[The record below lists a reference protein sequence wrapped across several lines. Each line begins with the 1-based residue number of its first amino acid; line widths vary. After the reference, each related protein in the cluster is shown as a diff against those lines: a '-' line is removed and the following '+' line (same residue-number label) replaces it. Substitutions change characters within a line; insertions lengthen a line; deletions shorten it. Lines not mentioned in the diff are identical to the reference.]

1 MRVAINGFGRI
12 GRVVLRAAIKKGVLG
27 SGFEIVAVNDL
38 AEAKTLAHLLKYD
51 SVHGILNE
59 DVRAGAA
66 ELIVGE
72 HRIKVLSEAD
82 PEKLPWRELGVDVVV
97 EATGRFTARE
107 GAAKHL
113 KAGCKKVVITAPAKN
128 PDVTIAPGINDAMYD
143 HERHQIISL
152 ASCTTNCLAPLAKVL
167 HERFGIRK
175 GFMTTVHAYT
185 NDQRILD
192 LQHRDLRRAR
202 AAALSIIPTT
212 TGAAVAI
219 GEVIPELKGKLDGIA
234 VRVPVANVS
243 IVDFVAE
250 LEREVNAD
258 EVNKA
263 FEDAANNELKG
274 ILAVCHEPL
283 VSIDFIGDEHSS
295 IVDALSTNAIGNLVK
310 VLAWYDNE
318 FGYSCRVVDFVTR
331 LAKLGL

>member
-12 GRVVLRAAIKKGVLG
+12 GRIVLRAALKKGVLG
-27 SGFEIVAVNDL
+27 SAFEIVAVNDL
-38 AEAKTLAHLLKYD
+38 TAASTLAHLLKYD
-51 SVHGILNE
+51 SVHGTLNE
-59 DVRAGAA
+59 DVRADGD
-66 ELIVGE
+66 ELVVGNC
-72 HRIKVLSEAD
+72 RIKVLSGRD
-82 PEKLPWRELGVDVVV
+82 PERLPWRELEVDVVV
-97 EATGRFTARE
+97 EATGRFRDRE
-107 GAAKHL
+107 GASKHL

-143 HERHQIISL
+143 HERHQIVSL
-152 ASCTTNCLAPLAKVL
+152 ASCTTNCLAPVAKVL

-192 LQHRDLRRAR
+192 LQHSDLRRAR

-219 GEVIPELKGKLDGIA
+219 GEVIPELKGKLDGLA
-234 VRVPVANVS
+234 MRVPVANVS
-243 IVDFVAE
+243 IVDLVAE
-250 LEREVNAD
+250 LEREVSAEEAN
-258 EVNKA
+258 NA
-263 FEDAANNELKG
+263 FEDAANNELRG

-295 IVDALSTNAIGNLVK
+295 IVDAPSTNALGNLVK
-310 VLAWYDNE
+310 VLSWYDNE